1 MTKTEIVRPL
11 FLTRACREMTQPQ
24 EHDLTTVQISSCR
37 LQKQENPISD
47 ASHTSFLNYFM
58 GYDGCK
64 YITRMLGYKFMRL
77 PYGRKQARL
86 EDKNSG
92 RPRQPACSPFLSDLG
107 DYEAG
112 KIYEYGIDQSQKP
125 DSSIHRFDK
134 HNCKSNPQVDC
145 LRSKNVL
152 IPLKLVV
159 ILITILNDSSVD
171 SGCVRRHI
179 TASTII
185 LNLRISSLS
194 QFFCSDDRRYH
205 Q

>member
-1 MTKTEIVRPL
+1 MTNTEIVRPL
-11 FLTRACREMTQPQ
+11 FLTRACREMTQPY

-92 RPRQPACSPFLSDLG
+92 RPRQPACSPFSVTWG
-107 DYEAG
+107 TMMPG
-112 KIYEYGIDQSQKP
+112 KFMNTVQIRVRNQIPVSSGLTNTIASQTLEWT
-125 DSSIHRFDK
+125 
-134 HNCKSNPQVDC
+134 V
-145 LRSKNVL
+145 
-152 IPLKLVV
+152 
-159 ILITILNDSSVD
+159 
-171 SGCVRRHI
+171 SGPKMP
-179 TASTII
+179 SF
-185 LNLRISSLS
+185 L
-194 QFFCSDDRRYH
+194 
-205 Q
+205 